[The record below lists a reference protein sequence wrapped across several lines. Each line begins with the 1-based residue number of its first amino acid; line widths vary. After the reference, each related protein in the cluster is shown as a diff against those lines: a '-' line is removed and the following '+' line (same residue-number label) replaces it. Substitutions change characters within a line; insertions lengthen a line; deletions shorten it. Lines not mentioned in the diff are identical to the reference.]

1 MSNQKYLVKYL
12 HEASLIPV
20 KSTWIRVIQK
30 GYFQSWTGLTVQ
42 LVKNVYL
49 IMWPQKMT
57 HKPNEKNIESTK
69 PIYEGDP
76 EETAIKKLER

>member
-1 MSNQKYLVKYL
+1 
-12 HEASLIPV
+12 
-20 KSTWIRVIQK
+20 
-30 GYFQSWTGLTVQ
+30 
-42 LVKNVYL
+42 
-49 IMWPQKMT
+49 MT

>member
-1 MSNQKYLVKYL
+1 MDQGNSKM
-12 HEASLIPV
+12 IFP
-20 KSTWIRVIQK
+20 IMD
-30 GYFQSWTGLTVQ
+30 WTHCTTCEKCLPN
-42 LVKNVYL
+42 NVA
-49 IMWPQKMT
+49 PKMT